1 MTVIEGEVVVDN
13 APAILPPSKDEKVQE
28 LARLSP
34 EQQVEQVTEMLVH
47 SHAGL
52 LVAIAAQDLPGIA
65 VAKQRAATIQEIAK
79 QVRMGKDMQLNAA
92 EFCRRAERGL
102 GVAIREGQAN
112 GTVETTSEGKS
123 RGPAIRDH
131 RVDSVMIKP
140 KPSDFAN
147 ATELSGNNSGIYH
160 LTDGVNERQFEEAL
174 AEAKAE
180 GNLSRA
186 NVARKAKAKA
196 QESVVDPSLEPD
208 IDAEIQPKPAM
219 APTGP
224 RPFKKSDTEMLA
236 EIVGSLANFAD
247 LMRYIQP
254 DNIAKDDAIRLAD
267 QAGSAI
273 GLIRKSFKEIR
284 NGKA

>member
-102 GVAIREGQAN
+102 GVAIRQGQAS
-112 GTVETTSEGKS
+112 GTVETKVEASA
-123 RGPAIRDH
+123 RGAATRDGLL
-131 RVDSVMIKP
+131 DKETIKP
-140 KPSDFAN
+140 KPTDFAKQS
-147 ATELSGNNSGIYH
+147 ELGGNKTYGDSGIYG
-160 LTDGVNERQFEEAL
+160 LTDGVSDTQFDEAL
-174 AEAKAE
+174 SEAKAE

-186 NVARKAKAKA
+186 NVSRKCKAKA
-196 QESVVDPSLEPD
+196 QGLVAEPEPD
-208 IDAEIQPKPAM
+208 IDADVQPKPA
-219 APTGP
+219 AAGP

-236 EIVGSLANFAD
+236 EIAGSLANFAD
-247 LMRYIQP
+247 LIGYIQP
-254 DNIAKDDAIRLAD
+254 DQIESDEAQRLST
-267 QAGSAI
+267 QAFHALSR
-273 GLIRKSFKEIR
+273 IRKAFKEIN

>member
-65 VAKQRAATIQEIAK
+65 VAKQRAATIAEIAK

-102 GVAIREGQAN
+102 GVAIREGQSM
-112 GTVETTSEGKS
+112 GEVETRDEGRARGHLVRDDLLGDTKKVKPRPTDYAAPDELS
-123 RGPAIRDH
+123 RG
-131 RVDSVMIKP
+131 
-140 KPSDFAN
+140 
-147 ATELSGNNSGIYH
+147 IYPV
-160 LTDGVNERQFEEAL
+160 TDGVSDEQFEEAI

-186 NVARKAKAKA
+186 NVARKTKAKA
-196 QESVVDPSLEPD
+196 EESATSPEREPD
-208 IDAEIQPKPAM
+208 IDAEVEPKPAPT
-219 APTGP
+219 PTGRP